1 LKEKAVAVL
10 DVEVRGAVRHV
21 RMNRP
26 EKRNALN
33 PEMIKLLHG
42 AFDVEPQAGERLAL
56 VEAAGPVFCAGIDLK
71 ERDGSAAGIKPF
83 EHALH
88 AMETYPLPIVGVV
101 QGDAIAGGNEV
112 ALHCDLVVAS
122 TAAKFGM
129 SPAQIGLAPSWFL
142 CKKLMEIAG
151 PVATKRI
158 LLLGDPHPA
167 QTFFDMGLISHIAEP
182 KKLQETADA
191 IVDRLSRNAP
201 LSLKAIKAV
210 LTRQLTHRDHI
221 EHADLDKQLGI
232 VRESEDAKEGIKALF
247 EKRRPQFQE
256 R

>member
-1 LKEKAVAVL
+1 MALV
-10 DVEVRGAVRHV
+10 DVEVRDAVRHV
-21 RMNRP
+21 RLNRA

-33 PEMIKLLHG
+33 PPMIKELHD
-42 AFDVEPQAGERLAL
+42 AFAVTPEPGERLAL
-56 VEAAGPVFCAGIDLK
+56 LDAAGPVFCAGIDLK

-83 EHALH
+83 EQALH
-88 AMETYPLPIVGVV
+88 AMETYPLPVVGVV
-101 QGDAIAGGNEV
+101 QGDAIAGGNEI

-151 PVATKRI
+151 PVATKKI
-158 LLLGDPHPA
+158 LLLGDPTPA
-167 QTFFDMGLISHIAEP
+167 ETFHDMGLISHIAAPE
-182 KKLQETADA
+182 KLEETAA
-191 IVDRLSRNAP
+191 AVVDRLSRNAP
-201 LSLKAIKAV
+201 MSLKAIKAV
-210 LTRQLTHRDHI
+210 LTRQLTFRDHI
-221 EHADLDKQLGI
+221 EHGDLDKQLGI

-247 EKRRPQFQE
+247 EKRAPQFQE

>member
-1 LKEKAVAVL
+1 MALV

-21 RMNRP
+21 LLNRA

-33 PEMIKLLHG
+33 PAMIKELHE
-42 AFDVEPQAGERLAL
+42 AFDVAPAPGERMAL
-56 VEAAGPVFCAGIDLK
+56 VKAAGPVFCAGIDLK
-71 ERDGSAAGIKPF
+71 ERDGTAAGIKPF
-83 EHALH
+83 ENALH
-88 AMETYPLPIVGVV
+88 AMESYPLPVVGVV
-101 QGDAIAGGNEV
+101 QGDAIAGGNEI

-122 TAAKFGM
+122 SRARFGM
-129 SPAQIGLAPSWFL
+129 SPVQIGLAPSWFL

-158 LLLGDPHPA
+158 LLLGDPLPA
-167 QTFFDMGLISHIAEP
+167 QTFHDLGLISHIAEP
-182 KKLQETADA
+182 DQLQATADA

-201 LSLKAIKAV
+201 MSLKAIKAV
-210 LTRQLTHRDHI
+210 LTRQQAYRDHI

-232 VRESEDAKEGIKALF
+232 VRESEDAKEGIRALF
-247 EKRRPQFQE
+247 EKRQPNFQE

>member
-1 LKEKAVAVL
+1 MAVL
-10 DVEVRGAVRHV
+10 DVEVRGAIRHV
-21 RMNRP
+21 RLNRP

-33 PEMIKLLHG
+33 PEMIELLHQ
-42 AFDVEPQAGERLAL
+42 AFTVPPSADERLVL
-56 VEAAGPVFCAGIDLK
+56 VEAAGPVFCAGIDLE
-71 ERDGSAAGIKPF
+71 ERDGSADGIKPF
-83 EHALH
+83 ERALH
-88 AMETYPLPIVGVV
+88 AMETYPLPVVGVV
-101 QGDAIAGGNEV
+101 QGHAIAGGNEI

-129 SPAQIGLAPSWFL
+129 SPVQIGLAPSWFL

-151 PVATKRI
+151 PVATKKI
-158 LLLGDPHPA
+158 LLLGDAVSA

-182 KKLQETADA
+182 EALTETRDK

-201 LSLKAIKAV
+201 MSLKAIKAV
-210 LTRQLTHRDHI
+210 LTRQLTYRDHI
-221 EHADLDKQLGI
+221 EHGDLDTQLGI

-247 EKRRPQFQE
+247 EKRRPQFKE

>member
-1 LKEKAVAVL
+1 MALVDVA
-10 DVEVRGAVRHV
+10 VRGAVRHV
-21 RMNRP
+21 RLNRA

-33 PEMIKLLHG
+33 PPMIQALHD
-42 AFDVEPQAGERLAL
+42 AFAGEPQPDERVVLL
-56 VEAAGPVFCAGIDLK
+56 DAAGPVFCAGIDLK

-83 EHALH
+83 EQALH
-88 AMETYPLPIVGVV
+88 AMETYPLPVVGIV
-101 QGDAIAGGNEV
+101 QGDAIAGGNEI

-151 PVATKRI
+151 PVATKKI
-158 LLLGDPHPA
+158 LLLGNPTPA
-167 QTFFDMGLISHIAEP
+167 QIFHDMGIISHIAEP
-182 KKLQETADA
+182 DKLQETADE

-201 LSLKAIKAV
+201 MSLKAIKAV
-210 LTRQLTHRDHI
+210 LTRQLTYRDHI
-221 EHADLDKQLGI
+221 EHGDLDKQLGI

-247 EKRRPQFQE
+247 EKRAPQFQE

>member
-1 LKEKAVAVL
+1 MAFV

-21 RMNRP
+21 RLNRP

-33 PEMIKLLHG
+33 PEMIKQLHA
-42 AFDVEPQAGERLAL
+42 AFSSEPQPGERLAL
-56 VEAAGPVFCAGIDLK
+56 VEAAGTVFCAGIDLK

-83 EHALH
+83 ENALH
-88 AMETYPLPIVGVV
+88 AMETYPLPVVGVV
-101 QGDAIAGGNEV
+101 QGAAIAGGNEI

-122 TAAKFGM
+122 TAARFGM

-167 QTFFDMGLISHIAEP
+167 QAFFDMGLISHIAEP
-182 KKLQETADA
+182 DKLQETVDA
-191 IVDRLSRNAP
+191 VVDRLSRNAP
-201 LSLKAIKAV
+201 MSLKAIKAV
-210 LTRQLTHRDHI
+210 LTRQLTYRDHI
-221 EHADLDKQLGI
+221 EHGDLDRQLGI

>member
-1 LKEKAVAVL
+1 VAVL

-33 PEMIKLLHG
+33 PEMIELLHA

-71 ERDGSAAGIKPF
+71 ERDGSAEGIKPF
-83 EHALH
+83 ERALH

-151 PVATKRI
+151 PVASKRI
-158 LLLGDPHPA
+158 LLLGDPQPA

-182 KKLQETADA
+182 GKLQETADA
-191 IVDRLSRNAP
+191 IADRLSRNAP
-201 LSLKAIKAV
+201 MSLKAIKAV
-210 LTRQLTHRDHI
+210 LTRQLTYRDHI

-247 EKRRPQFQE
+247 EKRSPQFQE

>member
-1 LKEKAVAVL
+1 MGLV

-21 RMNRP
+21 RLNRP

-33 PEMIKLLHG
+33 PPMIQALHDAFAQEPAPDERVVLL
-42 AFDVEPQAGERLAL
+42 D
-56 VEAAGPVFCAGIDLK
+56 AAGPVFCAGIDLK

-83 EHALH
+83 EQALH
-88 AMETYPLPIVGVV
+88 AMETYPLPVVGIV
-101 QGDAIAGGNEV
+101 QGDAIAGGNEI

-151 PVATKRI
+151 PVATKKI
-158 LLLGDPHPA
+158 LLLGNPTPA
-167 QTFFDMGLISHIAEP
+167 EAFFDMGLISHIAP
-182 KKLQETADA
+182 PDKLQETADA
-191 IVDRLSRNAP
+191 VVDRLSRNAP
-201 LSLKAIKAV
+201 MSLKAIKAV
-210 LTRQLTHRDHI
+210 LTRQLTYRDHI
-221 EHADLDKQLGI
+221 EHTDLDKQLGI
-232 VRESEDAKEGIKALF
+232 VRESEDAKEGIRALF
-247 EKRRPQFQE
+247 EKRPPKFQE

>member
-1 LKEKAVAVL
+1 MAFV

-21 RMNRP
+21 LLNRA

-33 PEMIKLLHG
+33 PAMIKELHE
-42 AFDVEPQAGERLAL
+42 AFKVDPQPGERVAL

-71 ERDGSAAGIKPF
+71 ERDGTAAGIKPF

-88 AMETYPLPIVGVV
+88 AMETYPLPVVGVV
-101 QGDAIAGGNEV
+101 QGDAIAGGNEI
-112 ALHCDLVVAS
+112 ALHCDIVVAS
-122 TAAKFGM
+122 SKARFGM

-151 PVATKRI
+151 PVTTKKI
-158 LLLGDPHPA
+158 LLLGDPSPA
-167 QTFFDMGLISHIAEP
+167 QDFFDMGLISHIAEP
-182 KKLQETADA
+182 DKLQETVDG

-201 LSLKAIKAV
+201 MSLKAIKAV
-210 LTRQLTHRDHI
+210 LTRQLTYRDHI
-221 EHADLDKQLGI
+221 EHDDLDKQLGI

-247 EKRRPQFQE
+247 EKRPPQFQE

>member
-1 LKEKAVAVL
+1 MALV
-10 DVEVRGAVRHV
+10 DVEVRGAVRRV
-21 RMNRP
+21 LLNRA

-33 PEMIKLLHG
+33 PAMIQELHD
-42 AFDVEPQAGERLAL
+42 AFAVEPEPGERLAL
-56 VEAAGPVFCAGIDLK
+56 VKAAGPVFCAGIDLK

-83 EHALH
+83 EQALH
-88 AMETYPLPIVGVV
+88 AMETYPLPVVGVV
-101 QGDAIAGGNEV
+101 QGAAIAGGNEI

-122 TAAKFGM
+122 TAAQFGM

-151 PVATKRI
+151 PVATKKI
-158 LLLGDPHPA
+158 LLLGDPTPA
-167 QTFFDMGLISHIAEP
+167 QGFFDMGLISHIAEP
-182 KKLQETADA
+182 DKLDQAADA

-201 LSLKAIKAV
+201 MSLKAIKAV
-210 LTRQLTHRDHI
+210 LTRQSTYRDQI
-221 EHADLDKQLGI
+221 EHGDLDKQLGI

-247 EKRRPQFQE
+247 EKRPPEFQE

>member
-1 LKEKAVAVL
+1 MAAIE
-10 DVEVRGAVRHV
+10 VEVRGAVRHV
-21 RMNRP
+21 LLNRP

-33 PEMIKLLHG
+33 PQMIKELQA
-42 AFDVEPQAGERLAL
+42 AFEMPPGPNERVAV

-88 AMETYPLPIVGVV
+88 AMEMYPLPVVGVV
-101 QGDAIAGGNEV
+101 QGDAIAGGNEI

-122 TAAKFGM
+122 TKARFGM

-158 LLLGDPHPA
+158 LLLGDPTPA

-182 KKLQETADA
+182 EHLNETRDA
-191 IVDRLSRNAP
+191 IIDRLSRNAP
-201 LSLKAIKAV
+201 MSLKAIKAV
-210 LTRQLTHRDHI
+210 LTRQLTYRDHI
-221 EHADLDKQLGI
+221 EHADLDRQLGI

-247 EKRRPQFQE
+247 EKRPPKFQE

>member
-1 LKEKAVAVL
+1 MAVL

-21 RMNRP
+21 RLNRA

-33 PEMIKLLHG
+33 PEMIGLLRE
-42 AFDVEPQAGERLAL
+42 AFDVTPGPDERLAL
-56 VEAAGPVFCAGIDLK
+56 LDAAGSVFCAGIDLK

-83 EHALH
+83 EQALH
-88 AMETYPLPIVGVV
+88 AMETYPLPVVGVV
-101 QGDAIAGGNEV
+101 QGAAIAGGNEI

-122 TAAKFGM
+122 TAARFGM

-167 QTFFDMGLISHIAEP
+167 QVFFDMGLISHIAEP
-182 KKLQETADA
+182 DELEATRDA

-201 LSLKAIKAV
+201 MSLKAIKAV
-210 LTRQLTHRDHI
+210 LTRQLTYRDHI

-247 EKRRPQFQE
+247 EKRPPQFKE

>member
-1 LKEKAVAVL
+1 MAFVG
-10 DVEVRGAVRHV
+10 VEVRGAVRHV
-21 RMNRP
+21 RLNRP

-33 PEMIKLLHG
+33 PEMIRQLHA
-42 AFDVEPQAGERLAL
+42 AFSSEPQPGERLAL
-56 VEAAGPVFCAGIDLK
+56 VEAAGTVFCAGIDLK

-83 EHALH
+83 ENALH
-88 AMETYPLPIVGVV
+88 AMETYPLPVVGVV
-101 QGDAIAGGNEV
+101 QGAAIAGGNEI

-122 TAAKFGM
+122 TAARFGM

-167 QTFFDMGLISHIAEP
+167 QAFFDMGLISHIAEP
-182 KKLQETADA
+182 DKLQETVDA

-201 LSLKAIKAV
+201 MSLKAIKAV
-210 LTRQLTHRDHI
+210 LTRQLTYRDHI
-221 EHADLDKQLGI
+221 EHGDLDRQLGI

>member
-1 LKEKAVAVL
+1 MALV
-10 DVEVRGAVRHV
+10 DVEVRGAIRHV
-21 RMNRP
+21 RLNRA

-33 PEMIKLLHG
+33 PPMIQALHD
-42 AFDVEPQAGERLAL
+42 AFAVEPEAGERLAL
-56 VEAAGPVFCAGIDLK
+56 LDAAGPVFCAGIDLK
-71 ERDGSAAGIKPF
+71 ERDPSAGGVKPF
-83 EHALH
+83 ERALH
-88 AMETYPLPIVGVV
+88 AMETYPLPVVGVV
-101 QGDAIAGGNEV
+101 QGDAIAGGNEI

-129 SPAQIGLAPSWFL
+129 SPSQIGLAPSWFL

-151 PVATKRI
+151 PVATKKI
-158 LLLGDPHPA
+158 LLLGNPTPA
-167 QTFFDMGLISHIAEP
+167 QAFFDMGLISHIAEP
-182 KKLQETADA
+182 DKLQETADA

-210 LTRQLTHRDHI
+210 LTRQLTYRDHI
-221 EHADLDKQLGI
+221 EHGDLDTQLGI

-247 EKRRPQFQE
+247 EKRAPQFKE